1 MNRLRTHIA
10 RVTVAVLVMTGFS
23 LYMVQPAQANQS
35 SQAFTNWLS
44 TMTKP
49 SNGMDLQQQFDDLR
63 TSGHLG
69 NTIKEASQIVR
80 QNNENFEFSFAESI
94 ASQHIYQLLLIEW
107 SQFQTDNAMASVPTQ
122 HIAKLLMPA
131 TVDKAGTN
139 TFVSTGIKT
148 SKTYQSVYNKQMIS
162 CKMVSKNVV
171 PMVGGIAIG
180 AP

>member
-1 MNRLRTHIA
+1 MNRLRKHIV

-44 TMTKP
+44 TMTKS
-49 SNGMDLQQQFDDLR
+49 SNGVDVQQQLDDLR
-63 TSGHLG
+63 KSGHLG
-69 NTIKEASQIVR
+69 NTIKEASQIVSK
-80 QNNENFEFSFAESI
+80 NNENFEFSFAESI

-107 SQFQTDNAMASVPTQ
+107 SQFQTDNAMANVPTQ
-122 HIAKLLMPA
+122 HLPKLLMPVS
-131 TVDKAGTN
+131 VDKAGAN
-139 TFVSTGIKT
+139 TFVSTGTNLSGPFQPI
-148 SKTYQSVYNKQMIS
+148 SNKQVMG
-162 CKMVSKNVV
+162 CETVSKNAV

>member
-1 MNRLRTHIA
+1 MKRLRSHIA

-44 TMTKP
+44 SMTKS
-49 SNGMDLQQQFDDLR
+49 SNGVDVQQQLDDLR
-63 TSGHLG
+63 KSAHLG
-69 NTIKEASQIVR
+69 NTIKEASQIVSK
-80 QNNENFEFSFAESI
+80 NNENFEFSFAKSI

-107 SQFQTDNAMASVPTQ
+107 SQFQTENAMANVPVQ
-122 HIAKLLMPA
+122 HLTKLLMP
-131 TVDKAGTN
+131 VSVEKAGAN
-139 TFVSTGIKT
+139 TFVSTRANLSDT
-148 SKTYQSVYNKQMIS
+148 FQPVSTKQAMV
-162 CKMVSKNVV
+162 CELVSKNVV

>member
-10 RVTVAVLVMTGFS
+10 RVTVAILVMTGFG
-23 LYMVQPAQANQS
+23 LYMVQPVQANQS

-44 TMTKP
+44 TMTKS
-49 SNGMDLQQQFDDLR
+49 SNGLDLQQELDDLR
-63 TSGHLG
+63 NSGHLG
-69 NTIKEASQIVR
+69 NTIKEASQIISK
-80 QNNENFEFSFAESI
+80 NNENFEFSFAESI

-131 TVDKAGTN
+131 TIDKAGAH
-139 TFVSTGIKT
+139 TFTSIGIHTSDANQPVYAKQVISPKT
-148 SKTYQSVYNKQMIS
+148 I
-162 CKMVSKNVV
+162 SKNVV